1 MKTFFSELLDY
12 SHHYNNE
19 IITLFSTHPD
29 KVSERA
35 QTLISHVVNAH
46 AIWNSRILNQESKVG
61 VWQLNDMENLK
72 KWNVENLKVSKQ
84 ILDQFDLE
92 QIIQYINTKGQAFES
107 SVRDIL
113 FHVINHSTHHRG
125 QLATEIKF
133 AGMEPIVMDYV
144 FYKR

>member
-1 MKTFFSELLDY
+1 MKTFFGELLDY

-19 IITLFSTHPD
+19 IIMLFSTHPD

-72 KWNVENLKVSKQ
+72 KWNVENLNTSKQ
-84 ILDQFDLE
+84 ILDQFELE
-92 QIIQYINTKGQAFES
+92 QIVKYINTKGQAFES
-107 SVRDIL
+107 SIRDIL
-113 FHVINHSTHHRG
+113 FHVINHSTHHRA
-125 QLATEIKF
+125 QLATEIKI
-133 AGMEPIVMDYV
+133 AGMEPIVMDYI